1 MTALQHS
8 RRIKINLHY
17 GNRLKYSD
25 LNEDGLRKTVKWR
38 RENNECW
45 EEKTMLSGSRW
56 INTENER
63 KKKNAWNLKT
73 CVRF

>member
-1 MTALQHS
+1 MTALQHR

-17 GNRLKYSD
+17 GNRLKYSNP
-25 LNEDGLRKTVKWR
+25 NEDGLRKTVQWR

-45 EEKTMLSGSRW
+45 EVKTMLSGSPW

-73 CVRF
+73 CARF